1 MFKKTTTLHS
11 VLRLCLVFDI
21 HWLGYRRKI
30 DILQERIGVGS
41 YTTIRL
47 LLQPFLWL
55 YTPEIHSKTA
65 LLNEWMDNGNKT
77 FHLFLIIHDQTTNY
91 VCLTKALCTTS
102 SHREFWSEE
111 AHCITISATDYQ
123 SSIKLILKNYHC
135 SWWLLLY
142 GPFIFFLTLF
152 FVFSGGTSNTQNH
165 DTFSI
170 NR

>member
-1 MFKKTTTLHS
+1 MTFTDWGIGGKSTYFKIEL
-11 VLRLCLVFDI
+11 VLDLT
-21 HWLGYRRKI
+21 
-30 DILQERIGVGS
+30 

-91 VCLTKALCTTS
+91 VFLTKALCTTS

-142 GPFIFFLTLF
+142 GPFIFFF
-152 FVFSGGTSNTQNH
+152 NFVFRILRRHQQHTKLRH
-165 DTFSI
+165 L
-170 NR
+170 

>member
-1 MFKKTTTLHS
+1 MTFTDWGIGGKSTYFKKEL
-11 VLRLCLVFDI
+11 VLDLT
-21 HWLGYRRKI
+21 
-30 DILQERIGVGS
+30 

-77 FHLFLIIHDQTTNY
+77 FHLFLIIHDQTTNS
-91 VCLTKALCTTS
+91 VCLTTALCTTS

-142 GPFIFFLTLF
+142 GPFIFFF
-152 FVFSGGTSNTQNH
+152 NFVFRILRRHQQHTKLRH
-165 DTFSI
+165 L
-170 NR
+170 

>member
-1 MFKKTTTLHS
+1 MTFTDWGIGGKSTYFKIEL
-11 VLRLCLVFDI
+11 VLDLT
-21 HWLGYRRKI
+21 
-30 DILQERIGVGS
+30 

-91 VCLTKALCTTS
+91 VCLTKALFTTS

-142 GPFIFFLTLF
+142 GPFIFFF
-152 FVFSGGTSNTQNH
+152 NFVFRILRRHQQHTKLRH
-165 DTFSI
+165 L
-170 NR
+170 

>member
-1 MFKKTTTLHS
+1 MTFTDWGIGGKSTYFKIEL
-11 VLRLCLVFDI
+11 VLDLT
-21 HWLGYRRKI
+21 
-30 DILQERIGVGS
+30 

-91 VCLTKALCTTS
+91 VFLTKALCTTS

-123 SSIKLILKNYHC
+123 SSIKLILTNYHC

-142 GPFIFFLTLF
+142 GPFIFFF
-152 FVFSGGTSNTQNH
+152 NFVFHILRRHQQHTKLRH
-165 DTFSI
+165 L
-170 NR
+170 

>member
-1 MFKKTTTLHS
+1 MTFTDWGIGGKSTYFKIEL
-11 VLRLCLVFDI
+11 VLDLT
-21 HWLGYRRKI
+21 
-30 DILQERIGVGS
+30 

-77 FHLFLIIHDQTTNY
+77 FHLFLIIHDQTTNS
-91 VCLTKALCTTS
+91 VCLTTALCTTS

-142 GPFIFFLTLF
+142 GPFIFFF
-152 FVFSGGTSNTQNH
+152 NFVFRILRRHQQHTKLRH
-165 DTFSI
+165 L
-170 NR
+170 

>member
-1 MFKKTTTLHS
+1 MTFTDWGIGGKSTYFKIEL
-11 VLRLCLVFDI
+11 VLDLT
-21 HWLGYRRKI
+21 
-30 DILQERIGVGS
+30 

-91 VCLTKALCTTS
+91 VCLTTALCTTS

-123 SSIKLILKNYHC
+123 SSMKLILKNYHC

-152 FVFSGGTSNTQNH
+152 FVFLGGTSNTQNY
-165 DTFSI
+165 DTSSI